1 MSFRKKKRYTRH
13 FQVIYYSSCKRKVS
27 NADAKLYNA
36 FKIHI
41 IQIKYT
47 LQVKNHSIQIK
58 KNIQYK

>member
-1 MSFRKKKRYTRH
+1 M
-13 FQVIYYSSCKRKVS
+13 IYYSSCKRKVS

-47 LQVKNHSIQIK
+47 LQVKTHSIQIK